1 VKKNLIISCALVIL
15 IGCAEE
21 NKKTQTPDIKMAIK
35 TDTIIKADTV
45 KKDSISPAV
54 SDTLIKKPTNNP
66 VAEIIPEGATD
77 SSPEA
82 LLITEFESVGR
93 KYVKALKKSHRGNTQ
108 SMLEA
113 NRLQK
118 IMDSLNTV
126 ITADKNKFLPQQW
139 QRFTQIRAK
148 MIKAASEI

>member
-1 VKKNLIISCALVIL
+1 MKKNLIISCALVIL

-21 NKKTQTPDIKMAIK
+21 NKKIQTPDIK

-45 KKDSISPAV
+45 KKDSILPAV
-54 SDTLIKKPTNNP
+54 SDTAVKPTDKP

-77 SSPEA
+77 NSPEA

-139 QRFTQIRAK
+139 QRFTQIRAR